1 MTQPYLG
8 EIRMF
13 AGNFSPKNNAF
24 CAGQLLSIA
33 QNSALFSL
41 LGTQFGGDGVNTFGL
56 PDMRG
61 RLPVCYGQGGGLSN
75 YVMGEQTG
83 TESVTLLLN
92 QLPMHNHMIIAS
104 STTGNQA
111 APGGN
116 MPAGAS
122 APFTGLWIADSAKTG
137 NPIQMDPAS
146 LAMTG
151 GNLSHENRMPALAIN
166 FIIALMGIFPSRN

>member
-1 MTQPYLG
+1 MTEPYLG

-24 CAGQLLSIA
+24 CAGQLLSIS

-61 RLPVCYGQGGGLSN
+61 RLPVCYGQGPGLSN

-83 TESVTLLLN
+83 TESVTLILS
-92 QLPMHNHMIIAS
+92 QLPVHNHMIIAS
-104 STTGNQA
+104 STTGNQ
-111 APGGN
+111 PTPSGN

-137 NPIQMDPAS
+137 NPIVMDANS

-151 GNLSHENRMPALAIN
+151 GHLPHENRMPALAIN
-166 FIIALMGIFPSRN
+166 FIIALVGIFPSRN